1 MSKVEQI
8 KEKYP
13 SIPSRTINSL
23 EKSDKTAT
31 KKYLDYMC
39 FLWISLRNSK
49 QCFELVTQFDSLLPY
64 IENKDIYS
72 PFYKDLMSLNNTI
85 NQAIITKEEKSFVRE
100 EHVNVIFENEDYMIL
115 IPKTHKGSLKYGA
128 STKWCTASKNH
139 PSTFTNYSNRGLL
152 FYVIRKKVKGDLYD
166 KVAFFI
172 NKQNCVFS
180 EIEVFKSNDNRSQ
193 FRDLMGS
200 SWDFEDIQNIVTTIN
215 LYSLYYERYDNA
227 KNNIDKFV
235 KQISNINTKDIEKSF
250 KILGESDNNI
260 GKLTESIK
268 DLTGKI
274 SELKF
279 TY

>member
-1 MSKVEQI
+1 
-8 KEKYP
+8 
-13 SIPSRTINSL
+13 
-23 EKSDKTAT
+23 
-31 KKYLDYMC
+31 
-39 FLWISLRNSK
+39 
-49 QCFELVTQFDSLLPY
+49 
-64 IENKDIYS
+64 
-72 PFYKDLMSLNNTI
+72 
-85 NQAIITKEEKSFVRE
+85 
-100 EHVNVIFENEDYMIL
+100 
-115 IPKTHKGSLKYGA
+115 
-128 STKWCTASKNH
+128 
-139 PSTFTNYSNRGLL
+139 
-152 FYVIRKKVKGDLYD
+152 
-166 KVAFFI
+166 
-172 NKQNCVFS
+172 
-180 EIEVFKSNDNRSQ
+180 
-193 FRDLMGS
+193 MGS

>member
-72 PFYKDLMSLNNTI
+72 PFYKDLMSLKNTI

-128 STKWCTASKNH
+128 STKWCTASKHH

-152 FYVIRKKVKGDLYD
+152 FYVIRKKTKGDLYD

-172 NKQNCVFS
+172 NKQNSVFN

-193 FRDLMGS
+193 VRDLMGS

-215 LYSLYYERYDNA
+215 LYTLHYERYDNA

-260 GKLTESIK
+260 
-268 DLTGKI
+268 
-274 SELKF
+274 
-279 TY
+279 